1 MASKKSKTK
10 SVKVRGYSRAA
21 NKVKTYYRKKRGT

>member
-1 MASKKSKTK
+1 MASRKSKTK

-21 NKVKTYYRKKRGT
+21 NKVKTYYRKKRGN